1 MVARLCALRF
11 VHISVSQV
19 KSNIHLGVLPTACGL
34 EYVNNDAAAILSVS
48 DEPFM
53 WRFSFLECNS
63 LLFTSMYAQEMKND
77 QTA

>member
-19 KSNIHLGVLPTACGL
+19 KSNIRLGVLPTACGL

-48 DEPFM
+48 DEPLM
-53 WRFSFLECNS
+53 
-63 LLFTSMYAQEMKND
+63 
-77 QTA
+77 